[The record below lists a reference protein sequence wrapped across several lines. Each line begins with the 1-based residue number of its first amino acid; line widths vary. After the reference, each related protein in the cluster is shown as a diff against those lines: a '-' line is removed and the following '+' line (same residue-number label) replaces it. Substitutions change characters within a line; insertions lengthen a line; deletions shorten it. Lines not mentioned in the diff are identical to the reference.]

1 MGQKKKI
8 FFSIIFQLY
17 KSDILD
23 RPLKKD
29 EKMKLRK
36 ELKLCQSKRI
46 FICVGNYIERKGYDL
61 IIKAAN
67 ELKEESIEFINIGW
81 GNKKE
86 EYQKLIEEYGLKNI
100 SLEDFKD
107 KENLKKYYD
116 SADVCLFPTREDIWG
131 LVVNE
136 AMARGLPVITTDRC
150 NAGLELIENKK
161 NGEIV
166 KTDSYEELTNAIKKY
181 LNKSDE
187 ELYHQGEESIRRI
200 REYTIENIAKSHI
213 TVLNQLYKES
223 K

>member
-1 MGQKKKI
+1 M
-8 FFSIIFQLY
+8 
-17 KSDILD
+17 
-23 RPLKKD
+23 
-29 EKMKLRK
+29 
-36 ELKLCQSKRI
+36 
-46 FICVGNYIERKGYDL
+46 
-61 IIKAAN
+61 
-67 ELKEESIEFINIGW
+67 
-81 GNKKE
+81 
-86 EYQKLIEEYGLKNI
+86 
-100 SLEDFKD
+100 
-107 KENLKKYYD
+107 
-116 SADVCLFPTREDIWG
+116 CLFPTREDIWG

-187 ELYHQGEESIRRI
+187 ELYQQGEESIKRI
-200 REYTIENIAKSHI
+200 KEYTIENIAKSHI